1 MPTTLGTTVVPND
14 TAILSGIE
22 ATFTQGSIIG
32 LGGAL
37 IQPTAQTLTSSV
49 GVLDPNDMTLGLTG
63 ISASFS
69 IGTVTLPDMAVG
81 FEGLSSSLSLG
92 GVNIFAYGN
101 VDPGQNNSYSDV
113 STGTNNSYSDVA
125 TGTNNSYTDVA
136 A

>member
-1 MPTTLGTTVVPND
+1 MV
-14 TAILSGIE
+14 
-22 ATFTQGSIIG
+22 
-32 LGGAL
+32 
-37 IQPTAQTLTSSV
+37 
-49 GVLDPNDMTLGLTG
+49 
-63 ISASFS
+63 
-69 IGTVTLPDMAVG
+69 VG
-81 FEGLSSSLSLG
+81 FEGLSSSLSIG